1 MAEDVK
7 YGQIQIDRIND
18 NNEPIVVFRAQDIL
32 ATHALR
38 VYRDLMLAIGNK
50 EGVENIELS
59 IKRFEAWNYRR
70 LPT

>member
-1 MAEDVK
+1 MAQDVK
-7 YGQIQIDRIND
+7 YGEIFIDRITD
-18 NNEPIVVFRAQDIL
+18 PDEPIVVFRAQDIL
-32 ATHALR
+32 ATHPLR

-59 IKRFEAWNYRR
+59 IKRFEAWQDRR

>member
-7 YGQIQIDRIND
+7 YGQIQIDRIHD
-18 NNEPIVVFRAQDIL
+18 PNEPVVVFRAQDIL
-32 ATHALR
+32 ASHALR

-59 IKRFEAWNYRR
+59 IKRFEAWQFRR
-70 LPT
+70 IPT